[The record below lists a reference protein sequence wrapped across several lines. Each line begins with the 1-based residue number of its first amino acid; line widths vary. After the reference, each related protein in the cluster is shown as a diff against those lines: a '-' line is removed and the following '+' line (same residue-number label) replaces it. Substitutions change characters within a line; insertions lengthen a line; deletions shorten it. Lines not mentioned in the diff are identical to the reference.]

1 MKFTLLVIALVFL
14 LPTFS
19 CIRKNKQ
26 PDEQK
31 KSALVTQL
39 KAATDSAKSI
49 SEPSDSIQSVKDT
62 LILQSPAFEI
72 NGIKSFW
79 TYTVARESRPEN
91 PTYNTHIISMQ
102 LKSVENDRILLQPEI
117 SFDLMNE
124 LRNINELQREPQSVL
139 SCKDINHDSW
149 CDYELLFE
157 RAAGGSNT
165 TTNAYLFNPANT
177 KFELSKLFS
186 GTNLEYDSSKNM
198 IKTFWKMGY
207 NMYTYTY
214 TYLKPN
220 KKEISYIIEEN
231 YDGDKCTVT
240 KIVKGKVVKRTTKP
254 VTE

>member
-1 MKFTLLVIALVFL
+1 MRFIWLGSTIVFL
-14 LPTFS
+14 LLTFS
-19 CIRKNKQ
+19 CNRNTKQSDKHEKN
-26 PDEQK
+26 
-31 KSALVTQL
+31 ALVTEL
-39 KAATDSAKSI
+39 KANADTAKISPEPADSV
-49 SEPSDSIQSVKDT
+49 QSAKDT
-62 LILQSPAFEI
+62 LIIQSSAFEI

-79 TYTVARESRPEN
+79 TYTVAREPRAEN
-91 PTYNTHIISMQ
+91 PAYNTHIISMQ
-102 LKSVENDRILLQPEI
+102 LKSVEKDRILLQPEI

-124 LRNINELQREPQSVL
+124 FRNINELQRDPQSVL
-139 SCKDINHDSW
+139 SCEDINHDSW

-157 RAAGGSNT
+157 RAAAGSNT
-165 TTNAYLFNPANT
+165 TTNAYLFNPAT
-177 KFELSKLFS
+177 RKFELSKLFS
-186 GTNLEYDSSKNM
+186 GTNLEYDSSKNR